1 MALRKKKHD
10 GRAAYKNTFDHNG
23 LTPYLNRWLEHSA
36 VHGFSAD
43 TLKRHESA
51 LRRFIEW
58 CDERGITE
66 PQAVTKPM
74 LERYQRH
81 LFYYRKADGKPLGF
95 GSQNVLLAPVK
106 GFFKWLCQQN
116 YLLYNPASE
125 ITVPRKPKALPR
137 TILSVAD
144 IETVFAQPD
153 VTTPNGLRDR
163 AILELFYAT
172 GIRRAELL
180 ALQVFDVHLQRRLL
194 FIREGKGGADRML
207 PVSERAC
214 AWLEKYLIDVRPL
227 LVLEPDDGTL
237 FLTDYGEAY
246 KAESLVMVKRY
257 LRQAGI
263 DCLGACHLF
272 RHAMATHMLDNGAD
286 IRFIQA
292 MLGHGDLNST
302 QIYTR
307 VSVEKLREIHNVTHP
322 LAQLRTHAHATT
334 DVERATLDALLD
346 ADEDDGD
353 LQDAG

>member
-10 GRAAYKNTFDHNG
+10 GRAAYKNTFEHNG
-23 LTPYLNRWLEHSA
+23 ITPYLKRWLEHSA
-36 VHGFSAD
+36 MCNFSAD
-43 TLKRHESA
+43 TIKRHDSA

-66 PQAVTKPM
+66 PQVVTKPM

-95 GSQNVLLAPVK
+95 GSQNVMLAPVK

-125 ITVPRKPKALPR
+125 ICIPRKPKALPR
-137 TILSVAD
+137 TILSVDD
-144 IETVFAQPD
+144 IERVFAQAD

-163 AILELFYAT
+163 AILELFYAS

-180 ALQVFDVHLQRRLL
+180 ALKVFDLHVQRRLL
-194 FIREGKGGADRML
+194 FVREGKGGVDRML

-214 AWLEKYLIDVRPL
+214 AWLEKYINDVRPL
-227 LVLEPDDGTL
+227 LTLEPDDGTL

-246 KAESLVMVKRY
+246 KPESLVMVKRH
-257 LRQAGI
+257 LRKAGI
-263 DCLGACHLF
+263 DCVGSCHLF

-322 LAQLRTHAHATT
+322 MAKLRTTQTASG
-334 DVERATLDALLD
+334 DDDRQVLNELL
-346 ADEDDGD
+346 EQDDW
-353 LQDAG
+353 QSEEE